1 MVSLSHLM
9 FNAVKDHKLLVRLN
23 ILVFSLRFHL
33 TLQDS
38 LDNHYKV
45 NLVVQMENGI

>member
-1 MVSLSHLM
+1 MVSFSHFM
-9 FNAVKDHKLLVRLN
+9 FNSIKDHKLLVRLN
-23 ILVFSLRFHL
+23 ILLFPLRFHL

-38 LDNHYKV
+38 LDNHYTV